1 MNVCD
6 LKLNERAV
14 VEKVEAP
21 DALKERLRYLDV
33 YAGAD
38 ILLLKISFRKKTYL
52 LQAGSCKL
60 AVSREVAEGIICRT

>member
-6 LKLNERAV
+6 LKPNERAV
-14 VEKVEAP
+14 VTQVDAP
-21 DALKERLRYLDV
+21 AALKERLRYLDV

-38 ILLLKISFRKKTYL
+38 VMLLKISFRKKTYV

-60 AVSREVAEGIICRT
+60 AVSKEVAKGILCRT